1 MSKINVTAKQLL
13 ELDQEIRRPA
23 DSIFD
28 ILVRKTIEPKLNQF
42 YKKNGERIKS
52 LHEKGA
58 KIMSENFELNE
69 DGSAVSE
76 VIPAVDD
83 KAVDVIFRAINGEMD
98 IADYNYVTNPL
109 NSKINKF
116 TQFPSRIRNFD
127 ILSPVAMLLMGEKRK
142 RGLRYTVV
150 ARNSNIETFNKLSI
164 QLIKVSDII

>member
-13 ELDQEIRRPA
+13 ELDAEIRRPA
-23 DSIFD
+23 DSIYD
-28 ILVRKTIEPKLNQF
+28 ILVRKAIEPKLNQF

-83 KAVDVIFRAINGEMD
+83 KPESTQPKTKDGKSLEDANKAIWDFHNT
-98 IADYNYVTNPL
+98 I
-109 NSKINKF
+109 
-116 TQFPSRIRNFD
+116 
-127 ILSPVAMLLMGEKRK
+127 VA
-142 RGLRYTVV
+142 
-150 ARNSNIETFNKLSI
+150 IE
-164 QLIKVSDII
+164 V